1 MARCRASFAHSGD
14 RCPCVLSVADV
25 ALSPQEVDL
34 RRWDDRHTRFLSD
47 GKTRPHAA
55 GSVSRDPLP
64 AARYGE
70 CGEVRAES
78 ELNRMKKQ
86 LVVLLSVRS
95 LLGIG
100 KSWALN

>member
-47 GKTRPHAA
+47 GKKRPHAA
-55 GSVSRDPLP
+55 GFVNQANLP
-64 AARYGE
+64 PASIRSPTADGQQKDLQSESARPAHVALREGK
-70 CGEVRAES
+70 GHNVT
-78 ELNRMKKQ
+78 
-86 LVVLLSVRS
+86 LSD
-95 LLGIG
+95 
-100 KSWALN
+100 